1 MTLFTILST
10 RQLLPMQGYVLFLF
24 IMRRRHA
31 EPNAGLGE
39 AKIIPA
45 QHLIQV
51 IARENDALLITKARE
66 KYFRNAT
73 KVYPVFILVNI
84 WGTVCISYFFN
95 RGKCQ
100 VLLLGRNNPL
110 HRYMLGAHQLAS
122 SFAKKNFGVL
132 VDNMNHQ
139 HALATKKSQW
149 YTLGKALPAGRV

>member
-1 MTLFTILST
+1 MILFTTLST

-51 IARENDALLITKARE
+51 IARENYALLMTMACE

-73 KVYPVFILVNI
+73 KVYPVFVLVDI

-95 RGKCQ
+95 KGRCQ
-100 VLLLGRNNPL
+100 VLHLGRNNPL
-110 HRYMLGAHQLAS
+110 HQYMLGAHQLAS
-122 SFAKKNFGVL
+122 SFTKKNFGVL
-132 VDNMNHQ
+132 VDKVNHQ
-139 HALATKKSQW
+139 HALATKKGQW
-149 YTLGKALPAGRV
+149 YAGLH